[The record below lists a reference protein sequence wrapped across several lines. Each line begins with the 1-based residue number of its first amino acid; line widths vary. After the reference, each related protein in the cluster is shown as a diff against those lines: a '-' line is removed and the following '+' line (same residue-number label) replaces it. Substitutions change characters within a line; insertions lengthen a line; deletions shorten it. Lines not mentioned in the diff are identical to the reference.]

1 MSKKQTISNKL
12 LIIEAV
18 ILVFVVGLLVVVKLN
33 HTASS
38 TSSDILLQDQE
49 VSDLEFVDA
58 SLESNR
64 FKVVVHN
71 LLESDYNLKTIDI
84 KFLDSNGN
92 EVITLSG
99 YIGNKIDANGMKELV
114 TSTDADLSKAVTIK
128 YFVKK

>member
-128 YFVKK
+128 YIVNK

>member
-18 ILVFVVGLLVVVKLN
+18 ILVCVVGLLVVVKLN

-99 YIGNKIDANGMKELV
+99 YIGNKIDADGMKELV

-128 YFVKK
+128 YIVNK